1 MFNKAKMKRNRTI
14 VFRAPRVVGSCVLYD
29 WAGGQR
35 YWRANGRTT
44 WAVTLQHRPGSD
56 CNVRQR
62 SSSWSL
68 TERRRD
74 FFGNLVPDEV
84 LESGRQRGIR
94 LVVQPPQSSASGC
107 VCPRPPLA
115 RSVLEV
121 LAGDR
126 ELYHDL
132 RRYVHCYAAMKTAW
146 QKIKTFMQKHCPVI
160 AQSIKAGTTEEQL
173 DAAERKLGVRF
184 PDDLRCCYRIHNGQ
198 RLASPGD
205 GLQGCM
211 PLTFCLHSGLTQF
224 IALHDTDGH
233 APGCVFYPSQDLTQG
248 VRGHP
253 LDAFITARSFQE
265 WFTGYADMLENEEF
279 VVLDNQPYRFYHVP
293 GCELTTDNITVS
305 VSTCFM
311 PELSSVNPPHFF
323 HTYRITMSMSEDASD
338 RESCQLET
346 RHWIITDEN
355 GLEERVDGRGV
366 VGEYPVMS
374 PGAYFSWVS
383 CTSLST
389 TFGNMKGHF
398 VMRNLHT
405 GDMTEVHCPVFNM
418 KCLPYVTSAER
429 EAIKRQRDAVKKAQ

>member
-1 MFNKAKMKRNRTI
+1 ME
-14 VFRAPRVVGSCVLYD
+14 VVGTRRTPNRLSLDDMPCEILINICSYLDYQDLIRCSRLSRRLRDVCAHDPHWRGLC
-29 WAGGQR
+29 WK
-35 YWRANGRTT
+35 YWLETELPEGAT
-44 WAVTLQHRPGSD
+44 W
-56 CNVRQR
+56 R
-62 SSSWSL
+62 SH
-68 TERRRD
+68 
-74 FFGNLVPDEV
+74 F
-84 LESGRQRGIR
+84 Q
-94 LVVQPPQSSASGC
+94 
-107 VCPRPPLA
+107 
-115 RSVLEV
+115 
-121 LAGDR
+121 
-126 ELYHDL
+126 ELYRDL

-160 AQSIKAGTTEEQL
+160 AQSIKGNAGTTEEQL
-173 DAAERKLGVRF
+173 DTAERKLGVRF

-198 RLASPGD
+198 RLASPGLMGSMSIPTHYRSESLLDLETAIAGFQSRD

-305 VSTCFM
+305 VATCFM

>member
-1 MFNKAKMKRNRTI
+1 MEVAGARRTPNR
-14 VFRAPRVVGSCVLYD
+14 L
-29 WAGGQR
+29 
-35 YWRANGRTT
+35 
-44 WAVTLQHRPGSD
+44 
-56 CNVRQR
+56 
-62 SSSWSL
+62 SL
-68 TERRRD
+68 DDMPCEILINICSYLDYQDLIRCSRLSRRLRD
-74 FFGNLVPDEV
+74 
-84 LESGRQRGIR
+84 
-94 LVVQPPQSSASGC
+94 
-107 VCPRPPLA
+107 VCAHDPPLA

-126 ELYHDL
+126 VT
-132 RRYVHCYAAMKTAW
+132 RRCHMAITLPGAVPRPEA
-146 QKIKTFMQKHCPVI
+146 KHCPVI

-198 RLASPGD
+198 RLASPGLMGSMSIPTHYRSESLLDLETAIAGFQSRD

-211 PLTFCLHSGLTQF
+211 PLTFCLHSGLTQ
-224 IALHDTDGH
+224 
-233 APGCVFYPSQDLTQG
+233 
-248 VRGHP
+248 GHP